1 MRDGSDIHV
10 IAGEPPVKVA
20 LRRSVRARRL
30 SLRVSRVDGRVTLTL
45 PPRTPLREGIAFAE
59 SRADWLRGHLAQMG
73 GEERAELGGTILYE
87 GRPLPLIAAPVRR
100 ATLTD
105 AGLLLP
111 DAPEKTAAQVGAFLK
126 TRARDRLA
134 QASDLYAARLGRR
147 YGKITLRDTRSR
159 WGSCTSQGDLM
170 YSWRLIMAPP
180 AVLDYVA
187 AHEIAHLAQMDHS
200 PAFWAVVEQLYPDHA
215 ACRRWLR
222 THGETLHRLRL

>member
-45 PPRTPLREGIAFAE
+45 PPRTPLRDGIAFAE
-59 SRADWLRGHLAQMG
+59 SRADWLRGHLAQIG
-73 GEERAELGGTILYE
+73 GEERATLGGSILYE
-87 GRPLPLIAAPVRR
+87 GRDLRLIAAPVRR
-100 ATLTD
+100 PTLTEE
-105 AGLLLP
+105 GLLLP
-111 DAPEKTAAQVGAFLK
+111 DTPEKTGAQVGAFLK
-126 TRARDRLA
+126 ARARDRLA
-134 QASDLYAARLGRR
+134 QASDLYAARLGRG

-159 WGSCTSQGDLM
+159 WGSCTSAGDLM

-187 AHEIAHLAQMDHS
+187 AHEIAHLVQMDHS
-200 PAFWAVVEQLYPDHA
+200 PAFWALVEGLYPDHA

-222 THGETLHRLRL
+222 AHGERLHRLRL

>member
-1 MRDGSDIHV
+1 MLDGTDIHV

-20 LRRSVRARRL
+20 LRRSARARRL
-30 SLRVSRVDGRVTLTL
+30 SLRVSRIDGRVTLTL

-59 SRADWLRGHLAQMG
+59 SRADWLRGHLAKMG
-73 GEERAELGGTILYE
+73 GAEIPTLGGTILYE
-87 GRPLPLIAAPVRR
+87 GRALPLIAAPVKR

-111 DAPEKTAAQVGAFLK
+111 DTPEKTAAQVAAFLK

-134 QASDLYAARLGRR
+134 QASDHYAALLGKP

-180 AVLDYVA
+180 QVLDYVA

-200 PAFWAVVEQLYPDHA
+200 PAFWAIVERLFPAHA
-215 ACRRWLR
+215 ACRRWLKE
-222 THGETLHRLRL
+222 HGERLHRLQL